1 LALVARASV
10 AGLQCPGKPGA
21 AVLWRPCNGP
31 RTAAVTPAPAEFVHD
46 PTSEP
51 RMHSA
56 LATGRGLPLP

>member
-46 PTSEP
+46 P
-51 RMHSA
+51 HVGA
-56 LATGRGLPLP
+56 ADA